1 MDAFARWNGQG
12 DGRVQVWFGARTPG
26 GCTRE
31 LYREISDLARR
42 HGMGITVHLA
52 EVRADIAFL
61 KARYNQGPVAFARE
75 VGLLGPRTVLA
86 HAVWMTD
93 EELPALAATGAAVS
107 HNPSSNAKLASGVA
121 PIPAML
127 AAGVRVALGC
137 DGGPSNNCYDLIR
150 EMKLAASVHKG
161 HTLDPTVVPAE
172 KVLEMATID
181 GARAL
186 GLDGEIGSL
195 EPGKKA
201 DLVVLDMWRP
211 HLTPSFNPVSTL
223 VYAAMGS
230 DVAHVMV
237 DGRWV
242 VRDRRLL
249 TMDEGE
255 IIADAR
261 RLSTALLGRAG
272 VDLRPRWPVEQ
283 G

>member
-1 MDAFARWNGQG
+1 
-12 DGRVQVWFGARTPG
+12 
-26 GCTRE
+26 
-31 LYREISDLARR
+31 
-42 HGMGITVHLA
+42 
-52 EVRADIAFL
+52 
-61 KARYNQGPVAFARE
+61 
-75 VGLLGPRTVLA
+75 
-86 HAVWMTD
+86 
-93 EELPALAATGAAVS
+93 
-107 HNPSSNAKLASGVA
+107 
-121 PIPAML
+121 
-127 AAGVRVALGC
+127 
-137 DGGPSNNCYDLIR
+137 
-150 EMKLAASVHKG
+150 VHKG

-201 DLVVLDMWRP
+201 DLVVLDMRRP

-255 IIADAR
+255 IIADVR